1 MTITESPFVRIVEV
15 GPRDGLQNLSQWI
28 PTTTKLDLIH
38 RLERSGLRTIELT
51 SLVSHRAVPQMA
63 DATNLLQDLDVQA
76 MLAKTNV
83 RLPVL
88 VPNLRGLRIAH
99 ANGVKEIAV
108 FISATEGFSRANINC
123 TCDEAIERGGK
134 WLLKPGDWALTCV
147 DPYDGPTKPS
157 SVLSCVR
164 ELLDMG
170 CYEVSLGDTLGT
182 GNPAAVRA
190 LLGYLKQHGI
200 PMSGIAGHFH
210 DTNNHA
216 LENAWAAYE
225 CGVRTLDSSIGGLG
239 GCPFVPGA
247 QGNVA
252 TEVLVASFEKA
263 GIETGVNRK
272 TLQETATWVRDVM
285 LRVEN

>member
-123 TCDEAIERGGK
+123 TCDEAIERVGEVVTEARRLGIN
-134 WLLKPGDWALTCV
+134 
-147 DPYDGPTKPS
+147 
-157 SVLSCVR
+157 VR
-164 ELLDMG
+164 G
-170 CYEVSLGDTLGT
+170 
-182 GNPAAVRA
+182 
-190 LLGYLKQHGI
+190 
-200 PMSGIAGHFH
+200 
-210 DTNNHA
+210 
-216 LENAWAAYE
+216 
-225 CGVRTLDSSIGGLG
+225 
-239 GCPFVPGA
+239 
-247 QGNVA
+247 
-252 TEVLVASFEKA
+252 
-263 GIETGVNRK
+263 
-272 TLQETATWVRDVM
+272 
-285 LRVEN
+285 